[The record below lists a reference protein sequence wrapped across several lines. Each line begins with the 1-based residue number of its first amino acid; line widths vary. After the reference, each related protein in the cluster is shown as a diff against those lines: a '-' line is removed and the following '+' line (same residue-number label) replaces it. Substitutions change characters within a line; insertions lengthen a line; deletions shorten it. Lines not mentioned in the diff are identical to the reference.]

1 MAEMLVALSVG
12 QLVVMMTAL
21 SARQM
26 AEMTVALSVGQM
38 VVMMAALTAVRL
50 VDWSAVCLKQ

>member
-1 MAEMLVALSVG
+1 
-12 QLVVMMTAL
+12 
-21 SARQM
+21 
-26 AEMTVALSVGQM
+26 LSVGQM